1 MKRITRLAS
10 LVFFALAASSALA
23 AEFDG
28 ETITIRNDGDT
39 TYYEFR
45 INGEISEIKVVP
57 KKGPAYYLIPAREE
71 GVEGEFVRK
80 DNPNIRVPKWVIFRW

>member
-10 LVFFALAASSALA
+10 ILFFAMTVLPALA
-23 AEFDG
+23 VEFDG

-57 KKGPAYYLIPAREE
+57 KKGPAYYLIPAQEE